1 MADDGTALEGR
12 RILLGV
18 AGGIAAYKTPEL
30 VRQLVQEGAEVEVVM
45 TASAREF
52 VAPLALQV
60 VSGRPVLTDLFDRSE
75 GAEVR
80 HVSAARSADL
90 AVLAPAT
97 ANLLGKLSHGIADDP
112 VSTVF
117 LAVTAPT
124 LLAPAMN
131 DAMWSHPAVAESV
144 ARLRAWN
151 YRLVGPEEGFLA
163 EGYSGIGRMS
173 EPEAIA
179 AALVEM
185 AAGDADGIRRAAP
198 GR

>member
-1 MADDGTALEGR
+1 MADPTAPLAGR

-18 AGGIAAYKTPEL
+18 TGGIAAYKAPEL
-30 VRQLVQEGAEVEVVM
+30 VRQLVQRGADVEVVM
-45 TASAREF
+45 TAAARQF

-60 VSGRPVLTDLFDRSE
+60 VSGHPVLTDLFDRSE
-75 GAEVR
+75 GAEVK
-80 HVSAARSADL
+80 HVAMARAADL
-90 AVLAPAT
+90 AVVAPAT
-97 ANLLGKLSHGIADDP
+97 ANLLGKLAHGIADDP

-144 ARLRAWN
+144 GKLTSWN

-163 EGYSGIGRMS
+163 EGYSGVGRMS
-173 EPEAIA
+173 EPETIA
-179 AALVEM
+179 AALAEM
-185 AAGDADGIRRAAP
+185 AAGPADGIRRAAA

>member
-1 MADDGTALEGR
+1 MADLSTSLKGR

-18 AGGIAAYKTPEL
+18 SGGIAAYKTPEL
-30 VRQLVQEGAEVEVVM
+30 VRQLVTRGADVEVVM
-45 TASAREF
+45 TASARQF

-60 VSGRPVLTDLFDRSE
+60 VSGHPVLTDLFDRSA
-75 GAEVR
+75 GAEVK
-80 HVSAARSADL
+80 HIGLARSADL

-97 ANLLGKLSHGIADDP
+97 ANLLGKLAHGIADDP

-144 ARLRAWN
+144 GRLVSWN
-151 YRLVGPEEGFLA
+151 YHLVGPEEGFLA
-163 EGYSGIGRMS
+163 EGYSGLGRMS
-173 EPEAIA
+173 EPETIA
-179 AALVEM
+179 AVLGEM
-185 AAGDADGIRRAAP
+185 AADPAEGIRRSIP

>member
-1 MADDGTALEGR
+1 MADPGSELAGR
-12 RILLGV
+12 KVLLGV

-30 VRQLVQEGAEVEVVM
+30 VRQLVQRRAEVEVVM
-45 TASAREF
+45 TASARQF

-60 VSGRPVLTDLFDRSE
+60 VSGHSVLTDLFDRSE

-80 HVSAARSADL
+80 HIALARSADV

-97 ANLLGKLSHGIADDP
+97 ANLLGKLAHGIADDP

-131 DAMWSHPAVAESV
+131 DAMWGHPAVAESV
-144 ARLRAWN
+144 GRLVSWG
-151 YRLVGPEEGFLA
+151 YRLVGPEEGYLA

-173 EPEAIA
+173 EPETIVE
-179 AALVEM
+179 ALVGM
-185 AAGDADGIRRAAP
+185 AAGPTRGIKRAMP
-198 GR
+198 GG